1 MKFGSK
7 IRDYDKNSFKQ
18 EIYLI
23 VIVICEAQV
32 GIEVDNINGSRR
44 SLRKPRKL
52 GMRVRQLALSC
63 ARSS

>member
-32 GIEVDNINGSRR
+32 EIKFDII
-44 SLRKPRKL
+44 K
-52 GMRVRQLALSC
+52 
-63 ARSS
+63 RSSLQNYSTA

>member
-32 GIEVDNINGSRR
+32 GIKFDII
-44 SLRKPRKL
+44 K
-52 GMRVRQLALSC
+52 
-63 ARSS
+63 RSSLQDYSTA